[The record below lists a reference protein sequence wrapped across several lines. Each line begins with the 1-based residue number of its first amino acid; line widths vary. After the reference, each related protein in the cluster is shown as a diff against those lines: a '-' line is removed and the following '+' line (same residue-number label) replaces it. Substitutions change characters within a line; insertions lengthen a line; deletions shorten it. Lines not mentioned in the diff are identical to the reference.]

1 MAQFLTFSKI
11 FRKQI
16 SSCHLPYAG
25 HTLLARGGVYRY
37 FTQKGWR
44 LRKSW
49 VTGGQRFKAQML
61 TGFKNLKHYRN
72 TVFLCGCQDQKEYRK
87 QDLIPYEET
96 LSNIQRCPQIKMH
109 VERAQEQEM
118 NSWRG
123 VCIVV
128 FQSMGSVVIQNCF
141 LIILIYLLWDL
152 GEATYALQTS
162 NFLSLNEENCP
173 HLTRLL

>member
-1 MAQFLTFSKI
+1 
-11 FRKQI
+11 
-16 SSCHLPYAG
+16 
-25 HTLLARGGVYRY
+25 
-37 FTQKGWR
+37 
-44 LRKSW
+44 
-49 VTGGQRFKAQML
+49 
-61 TGFKNLKHYRN
+61 
-72 TVFLCGCQDQKEYRK
+72 
-87 QDLIPYEET
+87 
-96 LSNIQRCPQIKMH
+96 MH

-152 GEATYALQTS
+152 GEATYTLQTS

-173 HLTRLL
+173 HLTRLLWRLGKIVIEENLAQL